1 MAHGK
6 TTSGQTR
13 KLRDS
18 VRSADGGK
26 KSYENFRAL
35 LYPGFY
41 HDSVYMGGYIRS
53 AVVSLPVRFRWCSLR
68 NLPRNVP
75 PIFQEKIMAS
85 ELEELRLSLA
95 EAQEQMRW
103 AVRVKNNALIDEAGA
118 TIDTITAR
126 IAKIELKDN

>member
-1 MAHGK
+1 
-6 TTSGQTR
+6 
-13 KLRDS
+13 
-18 VRSADGGK
+18 
-26 KSYENFRAL
+26 
-35 LYPGFY
+35 
-41 HDSVYMGGYIRS
+41 
-53 AVVSLPVRFRWCSLR
+53 
-68 NLPRNVP
+68 
-75 PIFQEKIMAS
+75 MAS